1 MERLLHE
8 IGQQPD
14 VMRGLLALQRG
25 AIEDL
30 AAEIRR
36 REVSQVLIAARGS
49 SDNAAT
55 YAKYLFGMANGL
67 PVALAAPSMYTLYHS
82 TPRLRDTLVIGVS
95 QSGMSPD
102 IVAVIDDAR
111 QQGMLTV
118 AVTNDEN
125 SRLARAS
132 ERVIGLL
139 SGEERSVAAT
149 KTYTAEL
156 LVLAMLSTA
165 LGDDAGRW
173 DQLALLP
180 SAVEATLT
188 LTDAIQSQAERYRA
202 IDACAVIGRGYNYA
216 TSFEAALKI
225 KELTY
230 TSANP
235 YSSADF
241 LHGPIAVIGS
251 GYPVMLCAP
260 RGVVIGDMRAMA
272 ETVRERG
279 GELLVISDDEGLL
292 AQAHTAIPLPESVDE
307 WLSPMTTIV
316 PAQVFAG
323 FLAQCKGLDPQRPRG
338 LKKVTETR

>member
-1 MERLLHE
+1 M
-8 IGQQPD
+8 
-14 VMRGLLALQRG
+14 V
-25 AIEDL
+25 
-30 AAEIRR
+30 RR
-36 REVSQVLIAARGS
+36 RDVSQVLIAARGS

-67 PVALAAPSMYTLYHS
+67 PVALAAPSMYTLYGS
-82 TPRLRDTLVIGVS
+82 APRLRDTLVIGVS

-102 IVAVIDDAR
+102 IVAVLDDAR

-118 AVTNDEN
+118 AVTNDES

-139 SGEERSVAAT
+139 AGEERSVAAT
-149 KTYTAEL
+149 KTYSAEL
-156 LVLAMLSTA
+156 MVLAMLSTA
-165 LGDDAGRW
+165 LAQDVACW
-173 DQLALLP
+173 DQLASLP
-180 SAVEATLT
+180 DAVEATLT
-188 LTDAIQSQAERYRA
+188 LAEEIQSRAERYRY

-241 LHGPIAVIGS
+241 LHGPIAVVGN
-251 GYPVMLCAP
+251 GYPVLLCAP
-260 RGVVIGDMRAMA
+260 RGAVSDDMRAMA

-279 GELLVISDDEGLL
+279 GELLAISDDEALL
-292 AQAHTAIPLPESVDE
+292 SLAHTAIWLPQSVDE

-316 PAQVFAG
+316 PAQLLAG
-323 FLAQCKGLDPQRPRG
+323 FLAECKGLDPQQPRG